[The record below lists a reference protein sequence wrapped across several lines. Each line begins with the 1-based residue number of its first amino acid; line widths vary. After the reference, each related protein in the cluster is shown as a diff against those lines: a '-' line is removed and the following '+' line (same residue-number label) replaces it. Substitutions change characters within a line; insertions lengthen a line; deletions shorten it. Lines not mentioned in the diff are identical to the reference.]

1 MLQALQHASTS
12 LENGMTSA
20 RTLSPAALL
29 AFAAL
34 APHTAAAQ
42 PGTAQPALQQQVAA
56 YAAAWSSRD
65 PERIA
70 ALHTPD
76 TVFDLRVAGEA
87 PATGREAVRERFG
100 RILRDNPGYAST
112 VGKIGFG
119 PDFVV
124 IEYRIAMDPPA
135 PFVLGSFRY
144 TPMAGVAYAVSAI
157 DVIRFRD
164 GLVSEKVTFLD
175 TDAVHANSR
184 AAVPVDALK

>member
-1 MLQALQHASTS
+1 
-12 LENGMTSA
+12 MTLS
-20 RTLSPAALL
+20 RTLLPAAVL
-29 AFAAL
+29 AFAVVDAHD
-34 APHTAAAQ
+34 A
-42 PGTAQPALQQQVAA
+42 TAQKSTARPTLQQQVAA

-65 PERIA
+65 PDRIA

-76 TVFDLRVAGEA
+76 SVFDLRIAGEA
-87 PATGREAVRERFG
+87 PVIGQKAVRERFS

-135 PFVLGSFRY
+135 PFVLGSYRY
-144 TPMAGVAYAVSAI
+144 TPLAGIPYAVSAI

-175 TDAVHANSR
+175 TDAVRANSK

>member
-1 MLQALQHASTS
+1 
-12 LENGMTSA
+12 MTLA
-20 RTLSPAALL
+20 RTFLPAAVL
-29 AFAAL
+29 ASAVIVA
-34 APHTAAAQ
+34 HDAAAQ
-42 PGTAQPALQQQVAA
+42 TSTTRPALPQQVAA

-65 PERIA
+65 PDRIA
-70 ALHTPD
+70 ALHTHD
-76 TVFDLRVAGEA
+76 TVFDLRIAGEA
-87 PATGREAVRERFG
+87 PVTGQQAVRERFR

-119 PDFVV
+119 PDFVI

-144 TPMAGVAYAVSAI
+144 TPMAGVPYAVPAI

-175 TDAVHANSR
+175 ADAVRANSK
-184 AAVPVDALK
+184 AVVPVEAVK